1 MCNKFRAA
9 RSSLQCFLLCSS
21 LGITTHV
28 LEPVH
33 LYTVNMCT
41 HIMFHH
47 RLHSCASWQEGDPSW
62 VVESRN
68 PHAKQSVH
76 STKGIHPLL
85 IQEVDA
91 FCLGNS
97 KPANT
102 VSKLRFK
109 YAEQPSMLA
118 LLPSVS
124 QVATRKKALTK
135 KTTGAFRFESL
146 ADFREWA
153 NARTLPSAEDEL
165 QQHISTKPN
174 RMVVLP
180 GMPT

>member
-1 MCNKFRAA
+1 M
-9 RSSLQCFLLCSS
+9 
-21 LGITTHV
+21 
-28 LEPVH
+28 
-33 LYTVNMCT
+33 
-41 HIMFHH
+41 
-47 RLHSCASWQEGDPSW
+47 
-62 VVESRN
+62 VESRN

-146 ADFREWA
+146 ADLREWV
-153 NARTLPSAEDEL
+153 PSAEDEL

-174 RMVVLP
+174 RIVVLP